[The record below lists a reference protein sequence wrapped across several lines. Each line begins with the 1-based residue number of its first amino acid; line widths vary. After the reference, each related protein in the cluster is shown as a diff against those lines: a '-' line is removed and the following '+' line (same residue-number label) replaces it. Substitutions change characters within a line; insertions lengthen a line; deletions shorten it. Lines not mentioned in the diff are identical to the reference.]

1 MAKTTTDK
9 IGIDLK
15 GRVNRLKL
23 AERNMLLPLFEAIVN
38 SILPNII
45 LSILYRP

>member
-1 MAKTTTDK
+1 MAKTDK

-23 AERNMLLPLFEAIVN
+23 AERNMLLPVFEAVVN
-38 SILPNII
+38 SIHAIEDA
-45 LSILYRP
+45 

>member
-15 GRVNRLKL
+15 SS
-23 AERNMLLPLFEAIVN
+23 FDYY
-38 SILPNII
+38 SFYPNT
-45 LSILYRP
+45 RKK